1 MIDSQREAEPA
12 PEPDAAADVRRYAAC
27 EVIRVNLYIHGA
39 FYRGIARASYRTPA
53 GRLAYDLLL
62 WPGPRQSPSG
72 WYWFDE
78 TWMRRRMYPGAG
90 SRP

>member
-1 MIDSQREAEPA
+1 MNLVVNGDS
-12 PEPDAAADVRRYAAC
+12 YT
-27 EVIRVNLYIHGA
+27 
-39 FYRGIARASYRTPA
+39 GIARASYRTPA

-78 TWMRRRMYPGAG
+78 TRMRRRMYSDAG
-90 SRP
+90 TQP